1 MSTRTYNR
9 VILVVNTSKNL
20 LLLFPLLF
28 IKCNNFHMHIPSGN
42 QLMLR
47 RLMCL
52 NKGFYLFI
60 FTPTIRSSS
69 AASFGTSEGVTRGN
83 RERVSALLCCRPG
96 RCLISNS
103 YSCKASIHLARRP
116 FGSFNPCNHVK
127 L

>member
-28 IKCNNFHMHIPSGN
+28 IKCNNFYMHIPSGN

-52 NKGFYLFI
+52 NKGLSIYLSI
-60 FTPTIRSSS
+60 SRKLNNQGQKDI
-69 AASFGTSEGVTRGN
+69 AANFEDN
-83 RERVSALLCCRPG
+83 RYQAVDKRIHCIHERDDP
-96 RCLISNS
+96 
-103 YSCKASIHLARRP
+103 
-116 FGSFNPCNHVK
+116 
-127 L
+127 

>member
-28 IKCNNFHMHIPSGN
+28 IKCNNFYVHIPSGN

-52 NKGFYLFI
+52 NKGLSILSIYLW
-60 FTPTIRSSS
+60 RW
-69 AASFGTSEGVTRGN
+69 
-83 RERVSALLCCRPG
+83 
-96 RCLISNS
+96 
-103 YSCKASIHLARRP
+103 ARRWCTR
-116 FGSFNPCNHVK
+116 S
-127 L
+127 

>member
-9 VILVVNTSKNL
+9 VILVVNTSIIINIHNLVVNL

-52 NKGFYLFI
+52 NKGLSIYL
-60 FTPTIRSSS
+60 S
-69 AASFGTSEGVTRGN
+69 
-83 RERVSALLCCRPG
+83 
-96 RCLISNS
+96 
-103 YSCKASIHLARRP
+103 KAMQR
-116 FGSFNPCNHVK
+116 
-127 L
+127 

>member
-9 VILVVNTSKNL
+9 VILVVNTPKIL
-20 LLLFPLLF
+20 LLLFSLLF

-52 NKGFYLFI
+52 NKGLSIYLSI
-60 FTPTIRSSS
+60 YLYSLYVSKSS
-69 AASFGTSEGVTRGN
+69 AI
-83 RERVSALLCCRPG
+83 AL
-96 RCLISNS
+96 
-103 YSCKASIHLARRP
+103 Y
-116 FGSFNPCNHVK
+116 K

>member
-28 IKCNNFHMHIPSGN
+28 IKCNNFYMHIPSGN

-52 NKGFYLFI
+52 NKGLSIYLSK
-60 FTPTIRSSS
+60 TAHSSERSS
-69 AASFGTSEGVTRGN
+69 V
-83 RERVSALLCCRPG
+83 
-96 RCLISNS
+96 
-103 YSCKASIHLARRP
+103 
-116 FGSFNPCNHVK
+116 
-127 L
+127 

>member
-28 IKCNNFHMHIPSGN
+28 IKCNNFHMHIPYGN

-52 NKGFYLFI
+52 NKGLSIY
-60 FTPTIRSSS
+60 PTHPN
-69 AASFGTSEGVTRGN
+69 AVATG
-83 RERVSALLCCRPG
+83 
-96 RCLISNS
+96 
-103 YSCKASIHLARRP
+103 
-116 FGSFNPCNHVK
+116 
-127 L
+127 

>member
-28 IKCNNFHMHIPSGN
+28 IKCNNFYMHIPSGN

-52 NKGFYLFI
+52 NEGLSILSIYLFI
-60 FTPTIRSSS
+60 S
-69 AASFGTSEGVTRGN
+69 TRRIKVYCGHN
-83 RERVSALLCCRPG
+83 
-96 RCLISNS
+96 
-103 YSCKASIHLARRP
+103 ASIIIHGVDSVLDR
-116 FGSFNPCNHVK
+116 
-127 L
+127 